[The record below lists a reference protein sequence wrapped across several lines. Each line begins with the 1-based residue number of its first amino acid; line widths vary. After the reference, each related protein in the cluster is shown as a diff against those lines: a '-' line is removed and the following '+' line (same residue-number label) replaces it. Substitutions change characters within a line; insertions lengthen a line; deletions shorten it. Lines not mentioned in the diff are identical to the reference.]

1 MGFYGNDDFIFAW
14 DLGVIFCRHTK
25 FGDWPV
31 FGKTFLVLK
40 VSWKNVLVVFEGFFF
55 LLKAGMCDNL
65 KKCIDFLFLMCF
77 DG

>member
-14 DLGVIFCRHTK
+14 DLGVIFFRHTK

-40 VSWKNVLVVFEGFFF
+40 VSWKNVLVVSLYTYLRVFFF
-55 LLKAGMCDNL
+55 FIKSGYV
-65 KKCIDFLFLMCF
+65 
-77 DG
+77 